1 MKFKVSV
8 FNNAIIL
15 GAHLISKAKLIEN
28 SLVPGFELKP
38 GFWLDEVFCKIY
50 PFNPKKSAS
59 S

>member
-15 GAHLISKAKLIEN
+15 GAHLISKEKLIEN
-28 SLVPGFELKP
+28 LLVPVFELEP

-50 PFNPKKSAS
+50 PFTPKKITNS
-59 S
+59 